1 MKKILKYSI
10 MENCKYCLHFSL
22 DNENVDIED
31 AFVPG
36 NCQLFNLPT
45 YGNSVTCSY
54 FEHKDK
60 PIKDERQL
68 ELFQ

>member
-1 MKKILKYSI
+1 

-22 DNENVDIED
+22 DNENVDTTD
-31 AFVPG
+31 VFKQG
-36 NCQLFNLPT
+36 NCQLLELQVL
-45 YGNSVTCSY
+45 GNSVNCSW